1 MTIPG
6 TNTDRLA
13 RTLHLLAECLELP
26 VAERAAWLTRQ
37 CGEDVALKVEVM
49 RLLTADDALDG
60 PLDRPLLAQVQALD
74 IGPDPRIGAQVGPFV
89 LRNLLGRGG
98 MGAVYRAERNDGAFD
113 QVVALKL
120 LGSSFGDDPLA
131 MRRFAQE
138 RQFLVR
144 LQHPNI
150 ARFLDGGVFGEAQPW
165 YAMELVVGESLT
177 HHVTRLKLPLRVRLA
192 LFMQVCDAVQYAH
205 QNLVLHRDLKPANIL
220 VDSGGQVKLLDFGIA
235 KHLGDFADAPST
247 ATHAG
252 QRAYTPEYAA
262 PEQIAGGAA
271 STATDLYS
279 LGVIAFELMTGKR
292 PFARDD
298 VLRASALGHAVLA
311 EPPSKRLM
319 RDGADSRTVAAV
331 RGDLDTIVLTCLQPD
346 SARRYASASA
356 LKRDIERHLAGLP
369 IEARPDSFVY
379 RTTKF
384 VQRHR
389 VAVGAGAM
397 FALALMASTAF
408 SLIQAQRAE
417 HASAHAAELALAAQR
432 ERDAALDEM
441 RRQEVLREHFV
452 AVLNRATEPG
462 TPIDPEALMDLAANP
477 GLLGAFGDPQM
488 QAALHLTL
496 TDLLIQRSDYP
507 RALEMLDRL
516 EPTLPEGTGRI
527 QALAAANR
535 AFSAMRVGQLDV
547 VETALAR
554 AERSMTVEQRT
565 GGILAARLNMI
576 RGQLFRARG
585 DAAAGANASREA
597 AAQAM
602 KATDTTA
609 LERGTVVGAIA
620 TAMLL
625 DGDLDAA
632 IELSGQAER
641 IWAESNVSANFA
653 MRTLATQHVNA
664 LFLRGDLLAAM
675 DALEDIKADTS
686 ITESAP
692 PRAARDLTEAKL
704 LALLARPNEARAL
717 VDDAVARM
725 CASVGSGSHDCQ
737 RMTLSS
743 VDTLQLMGQTGEA
756 RARLDKILPDLSA
769 QPALLTSAKGFS
781 NMLALRETPTEATLQ
796 VVLDTFPEIAKAG
809 ALPRRNVVRA
819 LLMLAESMQTA
830 DHRDYANRLAASA
843 IATAGE
849 AIDGNGMDQSLLTLW
864 QARLNQQ
871 PPPPDVVEA
880 LAKAIGPEHP
890 FVLAHK
896 GS

>member
-1 MTIPG
+1 MTTP
-6 TNTDRLA
+6 TSDTDRLA
-13 RTLHLLAECLELP
+13 RALQLLGECLERP
-26 VAERAAWLTRQ
+26 AAERDAWLASQ
-37 CGEDVALKVEVM
+37 CGEDLVLKAEVT
-49 RLLTADDALDG
+49 RLLMADNALDG
-60 PLDRPLLAQVQALD
+60 PLDRPLLEQIQTNA
-74 IGPDPRIGAQVGPFV
+74 IGPDPRIGVQVGPFV
-89 LRNLLGRGG
+89 LRALLGRGG

-150 ARFLDGGVFGEAQPW
+150 ARFLDGGVFGATQPW
-165 YAMELVVGESLT
+165 YAMELVDGESLT
-177 HHVTRLKLPLRVRLA
+177 HHVTRLNLPLRARLI

-220 VDSGGQVKLLDFGIA
+220 VDSTGQVKLLDFGIA
-235 KHLGDFADAPST
+235 KHLGDFADEPST

-252 QRAYTPEYAA
+252 QRAYTPDYAA
-262 PEQIAGGAA
+262 PEQIAGGSV
-271 STATDLYS
+271 STATDLYA

-292 PFARDD
+292 PFARDE
-298 VLRASALGHAVLA
+298 VLRASALGEASLA
-311 EPPSKRLM
+311 ELPSRRLA

-331 RGDLDTIVLTCLQPD
+331 RGDLDTIVLACLQPD
-346 SARRYASASA
+346 PARRYASASM

-369 IEARPDSFVY
+369 IEARPDSFAY

-389 VAVGAGAM
+389 VAVGAGAL
-397 FALALMASTAF
+397 FALALIASTAF

-417 HASAHAAELALAAQR
+417 RASDHAAELALSAQR
-432 ERDAALDEM
+432 ERDAALEEM
-441 RRQEVLREHFV
+441 RRQDVLREHFV

-477 GLLGAFGDPQM
+477 SLLGAFGDPQM
-488 QAALHLTL
+488 QAVLHLTL
-496 TDLLIQRSDYP
+496 TDLLIQRSDFP

-516 EPTLPEGTGRI
+516 EPMLPEGMGRI
-527 QALAAANR
+527 QALAATNR

-547 VETALAR
+547 VAAALAR
-554 AERSMTVEQRT
+554 AERSMTAEQRS
-565 GGILAARLNMI
+565 GGMLSARLSMI

-585 DAAAGANASREA
+585 EAAAGASASREA

-653 MRTLATQHVNA
+653 MRTLATQHANA
-664 LFLRGDLLAAM
+664 LFVQGDLLAAKA
-675 DALEDIKADTS
+675 ALDVINADTT
-686 ITESAP
+686 ITEAAP
-692 PRAARDLTEAKL
+692 PRAARDLTEAKV
-704 LALLARPNEARAL
+704 LALLAKPNEARAL

-725 CASVGSGSHDCQ
+725 CASVGPGSHDCQ

-756 RARLDKILPDLSA
+756 KARLDKILPELAA

-781 NMLALRETPTEATLQ
+781 NILALRETPNEATLKI
-796 VVLDTFPEIAKAG
+796 VLDTLPEIAKAG

-830 DHRDYANRLAASA
+830 GHPNYANRLADAA
-843 IATAGE
+843 ITTAGD
-849 AIDGNGMDQSLLTLW
+849 AIDGNGMDQNLLILW
-864 QARLNQQ
+864 QARLKQQ
-871 PPPPDVVEA
+871 PPPPEALSA

-890 FVLAHK
+890 FVLAHRER
-896 GS
+896 